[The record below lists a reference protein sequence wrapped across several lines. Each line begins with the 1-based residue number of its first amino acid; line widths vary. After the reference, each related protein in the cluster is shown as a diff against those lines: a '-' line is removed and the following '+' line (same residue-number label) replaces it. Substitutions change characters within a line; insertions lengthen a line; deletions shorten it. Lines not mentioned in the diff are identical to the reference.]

1 MKKNIVEKKEV
12 INSKNKNALIEDDCE
27 VNINNGNIAS
37 LIPKL
42 PNDEEFTI
50 LADFFSVFSD
60 STRLK
65 IISALSEKELCVHE
79 LSSLLKM
86 KQPSI
91 SQHLKTFSLN
101 AEMIFNLVE
110 SENTEK
116 KSARIVNSSSFGSLG
131 IKEAIFPLLILTSQ
145 SSSINAFLFL
155 ELITSFFSTIFFFII
170 STFYFLYIT
179 IL

>member
-1 MKKNIVEKKEV
+1 MKKNTKEKLEEEIKEN
-12 INSKNKNALIEDDCE
+12 ISYDSKNEDDCE
-27 VNINNGNIAS
+27 VNITNENIAS

-79 LSSLLKM
+79 LSSILKM

-91 SQHLKTFSLN
+91 SQHLKTLWQARVVKKRKVGLHVFYRLDD
-101 AEMIFNLVE
+101 EHI
-110 SENTEK
+110 EK
-116 KSARIVNSSSFGSLG
+116 IYTWGYEHV
-131 IKEAIFPLLILTSQ
+131 KE
-145 SSSINAFLFL
+145 
-155 ELITSFFSTIFFFII
+155 
-170 STFYFLYIT
+170 
-179 IL
+179 

>member
-12 INSKNKNALIEDDCE
+12 INSKNKNVLIEDDCE

-42 PNDEEFTI
+42 PN
-50 LADFFSVFSD
+50 
-60 STRLK
+60 

-91 SQHLKTFSLN
+91 SQHLKTLWQAKVVKKRKVGLHVFYRLDD
-101 AEMIFNLVE
+101 EHI
-110 SENTEK
+110 EK
-116 KSARIVNSSSFGSLG
+116 IYTWGYEHV
-131 IKEAIFPLLILTSQ
+131 KE
-145 SSSINAFLFL
+145 
-155 ELITSFFSTIFFFII
+155 
-170 STFYFLYIT
+170 
-179 IL
+179 

>member
-1 MKKNIVEKKEV
+1 MKKNIEKTEEKEN
-12 INSKNKNALIEDDCE
+12 IIDSAKNEDNCE
-27 VNINNGNIAS
+27 VNITNENIAS

-91 SQHLKTFSLN
+91 SQHLKTLWQARVVKKRKVGLHVFYRLDD
-101 AEMIFNLVE
+101 EHI
-110 SENTEK
+110 EK
-116 KSARIVNSSSFGSLG
+116 IYTWGYEHV
-131 IKEAIFPLLILTSQ
+131 KE
-145 SSSINAFLFL
+145 
-155 ELITSFFSTIFFFII
+155 
-170 STFYFLYIT
+170 
-179 IL
+179 

>member
-1 MKKNIVEKKEV
+1 MKKNTKEKLEEEIKEN
-12 INSKNKNALIEDDCE
+12 ISYDSKNEDDCE
-27 VNINNGNIAS
+27 VNINNENIAS

-91 SQHLKTFSLN
+91 SQHLKTLWQAKVVKKRKVGLHVFYRLDD
-101 AEMIFNLVE
+101 EHI
-110 SENTEK
+110 EK
-116 KSARIVNSSSFGSLG
+116 IYTWGYEHV
-131 IKEAIFPLLILTSQ
+131 KE
-145 SSSINAFLFL
+145 
-155 ELITSFFSTIFFFII
+155 
-170 STFYFLYIT
+170 
-179 IL
+179 

>member
-1 MKKNIVEKKEV
+1 MKQNIEETEEKENIIDSAKN
-12 INSKNKNALIEDDCE
+12 EDDCE
-27 VNINNGNIAS
+27 VNITNENIAS

-91 SQHLKTFSLN
+91 SQHLKTLWQARVVKKRKVGLHVFYRLDD
-101 AEMIFNLVE
+101 EHI
-110 SENTEK
+110 EK
-116 KSARIVNSSSFGSLG
+116 IYTWGYEHV
-131 IKEAIFPLLILTSQ
+131 KE
-145 SSSINAFLFL
+145 
-155 ELITSFFSTIFFFII
+155 
-170 STFYFLYIT
+170 
-179 IL
+179 

>member
-1 MKKNIVEKKEV
+1 MRKSIDKEENKED
-12 INSKNKNALIEDDCE
+12 ILGNSKNEDDCE
-27 VNINNGNIAS
+27 VNTTNENIAS

-91 SQHLKTFSLN
+91 SQHLKTLWQARVVKKRKVGLHVFYRLDD
-101 AEMIFNLVE
+101 EHI
-110 SENTEK
+110 EK
-116 KSARIVNSSSFGSLG
+116 IYTWGYEHV
-131 IKEAIFPLLILTSQ
+131 KE
-145 SSSINAFLFL
+145 
-155 ELITSFFSTIFFFII
+155 
-170 STFYFLYIT
+170 
-179 IL
+179 

>member
-1 MKKNIVEKKEV
+1 MKKNTKEKLEEEIKEN
-12 INSKNKNALIEDDCE
+12 ISYDSKNEDDCE
-27 VNINNGNIAS
+27 VNITNENIAS

-91 SQHLKTFSLN
+91 SQHLKTLWQARVVKKRKVGLHVFYRLDD
-101 AEMIFNLVE
+101 EHI
-110 SENTEK
+110 EK
-116 KSARIVNSSSFGSLG
+116 IYTWGYEHV
-131 IKEAIFPLLILTSQ
+131 KE
-145 SSSINAFLFL
+145 
-155 ELITSFFSTIFFFII
+155 
-170 STFYFLYIT
+170 
-179 IL
+179 

>member
-1 MKKNIVEKKEV
+1 MKKNIEKKEKLKED
-12 INSKNKNALIEDDCE
+12 ILNNSKNEDDCE
-27 VNINNGNIAS
+27 VNTTNENIAS

-91 SQHLKTFSLN
+91 SQHLKTLWQARVVKKRKVGLHVFYRLDD
-101 AEMIFNLVE
+101 EHI
-110 SENTEK
+110 EK
-116 KSARIVNSSSFGSLG
+116 IYTWGYEHV
-131 IKEAIFPLLILTSQ
+131 KE
-145 SSSINAFLFL
+145 
-155 ELITSFFSTIFFFII
+155 
-170 STFYFLYIT
+170 
-179 IL
+179 

>member
-1 MKKNIVEKKEV
+1 MKKNIKEKLEEEIKEN
-12 INSKNKNALIEDDCE
+12 ISYDSKNEDDCE
-27 VNINNGNIAS
+27 VNINNENIAS

-91 SQHLKTFSLN
+91 SQHLKTLWQAKVVKKRKVGLHVFYRLDD
-101 AEMIFNLVE
+101 EHI
-110 SENTEK
+110 EK
-116 KSARIVNSSSFGSLG
+116 IYTWGYEHV
-131 IKEAIFPLLILTSQ
+131 KE
-145 SSSINAFLFL
+145 
-155 ELITSFFSTIFFFII
+155 
-170 STFYFLYIT
+170 
-179 IL
+179 

>member
-1 MKKNIVEKKEV
+1 MKKNTKEKLEEEIKEN
-12 INSKNKNALIEDDCE
+12 ISYDSKNEDDCE
-27 VNINNGNIAS
+27 VNITNENIAS

-79 LSSLLKM
+79 LSSLLKI

-91 SQHLKTFSLN
+91 SQHLKTLWQARVVKKRKVGLHVFYRLDD
-101 AEMIFNLVE
+101 EHI
-110 SENTEK
+110 EK
-116 KSARIVNSSSFGSLG
+116 IYTWGYEHV
-131 IKEAIFPLLILTSQ
+131 KE
-145 SSSINAFLFL
+145 
-155 ELITSFFSTIFFFII
+155 
-170 STFYFLYIT
+170 
-179 IL
+179 

>member
-1 MKKNIVEKKEV
+1 MRKNIEKKEKLKED
-12 INSKNKNALIEDDCE
+12 IFSSSKNEDDCE
-27 VNINNGNIAS
+27 VNTTNENIAS

-91 SQHLKTFSLN
+91 SQHLKTLWQARVVKKRKVGLHVFYRLDD
-101 AEMIFNLVE
+101 EHI
-110 SENTEK
+110 EK
-116 KSARIVNSSSFGSLG
+116 IYTWGYEHV
-131 IKEAIFPLLILTSQ
+131 KE
-145 SSSINAFLFL
+145 
-155 ELITSFFSTIFFFII
+155 
-170 STFYFLYIT
+170 
-179 IL
+179 

>member
-1 MKKNIVEKKEV
+1 MKKNTKEKLEEEIKEN
-12 INSKNKNALIEDDCE
+12 ISYDSKNEDDCE
-27 VNINNGNIAS
+27 VNINNENIAS

-91 SQHLKTFSLN
+91 SQHLKTLWQARVVKKRKVGLHVFYRLDD
-101 AEMIFNLVE
+101 EHI
-110 SENTEK
+110 EK
-116 KSARIVNSSSFGSLG
+116 IYTWGYEHV
-131 IKEAIFPLLILTSQ
+131 KE
-145 SSSINAFLFL
+145 
-155 ELITSFFSTIFFFII
+155 
-170 STFYFLYIT
+170 
-179 IL
+179 

>member
-1 MKKNIVEKKEV
+1 MKKKTEEKEKLEEENKENISYD
-12 INSKNKNALIEDDCE
+12 SKNEDDCE
-27 VNINNGNIAS
+27 VNITNENIAS

-91 SQHLKTFSLN
+91 SQHLKTLWQARVVKKRKVGLHVFYRLDD
-101 AEMIFNLVE
+101 EHI
-110 SENTEK
+110 EK
-116 KSARIVNSSSFGSLG
+116 IYTWGYEHV
-131 IKEAIFPLLILTSQ
+131 KE
-145 SSSINAFLFL
+145 
-155 ELITSFFSTIFFFII
+155 
-170 STFYFLYIT
+170 
-179 IL
+179 

>member
-1 MKKNIVEKKEV
+1 MKKNIKEKLEEEIKEN
-12 INSKNKNALIEDDCE
+12 ISYDSKNEDDCE
-27 VNINNGNIAS
+27 VNINNENIAS

-91 SQHLKTFSLN
+91 SQHLKTLWQARVVKKRKVGLHVFYRLDD
-101 AEMIFNLVE
+101 EHI
-110 SENTEK
+110 EK
-116 KSARIVNSSSFGSLG
+116 IYTWGYEHV
-131 IKEAIFPLLILTSQ
+131 KE
-145 SSSINAFLFL
+145 
-155 ELITSFFSTIFFFII
+155 
-170 STFYFLYIT
+170 
-179 IL
+179 

>member
-1 MKKNIVEKKEV
+1 MKKNIEEMEEKEN
-12 INSKNKNALIEDDCE
+12 IIDSAKNEDDCE
-27 VNINNGNIAS
+27 VNITNENIAS

-91 SQHLKTFSLN
+91 SQHLKTLWQARVVKKRKVGLHVFYRLDD
-101 AEMIFNLVE
+101 EHI
-110 SENTEK
+110 EK
-116 KSARIVNSSSFGSLG
+116 IYTWGYEHV
-131 IKEAIFPLLILTSQ
+131 KE
-145 SSSINAFLFL
+145 
-155 ELITSFFSTIFFFII
+155 
-170 STFYFLYIT
+170 
-179 IL
+179 

>member
-1 MKKNIVEKKEV
+1 MKKNTKEKLEEEIKEN
-12 INSKNKNALIEDDCE
+12 ISYDSKNEDDCE
-27 VNINNGNIAS
+27 VNITNENIAS

-79 LSSLLKM
+79 LSSLIKM

-91 SQHLKTFSLN
+91 SQHLKTLWQARVVKKRKVGLHVFYRLDD
-101 AEMIFNLVE
+101 EHI
-110 SENTEK
+110 EK
-116 KSARIVNSSSFGSLG
+116 IYTWGYEHV
-131 IKEAIFPLLILTSQ
+131 KE
-145 SSSINAFLFL
+145 
-155 ELITSFFSTIFFFII
+155 
-170 STFYFLYIT
+170 
-179 IL
+179 

>member
-1 MKKNIVEKKEV
+1 MKKNIKEKLEEEIKEN
-12 INSKNKNALIEDDCE
+12 ISYDSKNEDDCE
-27 VNINNGNIAS
+27 VNITNENIAS

-91 SQHLKTFSLN
+91 SQHLKTLWQARVVKKRKVGLHVFYRLDD
-101 AEMIFNLVE
+101 EHI
-110 SENTEK
+110 EK
-116 KSARIVNSSSFGSLG
+116 IYTWGYEHV
-131 IKEAIFPLLILTSQ
+131 KE
-145 SSSINAFLFL
+145 
-155 ELITSFFSTIFFFII
+155 
-170 STFYFLYIT
+170 
-179 IL
+179 